1 MGQGSAGAPPL
12 PGGSPLPGQ
21 PHQGAH
27 SAGPAPAHCAP
38 ANLYNLQ
45 GHLKLD
51 SKRRPRKEKFF
62 KSSEFLPLYLLSSL
76 SPRCAN
82 LTKLTFDRCV
92 FGPGLKSS
100 IFPDT
105 LVSITFRSCFFVRKS
120 SFFDAIWSNVPS
132 LKELRI
138 ENILN
143 FSKRDC
149 YAVVT
154 SLSID
159 FDIQFSSVDTSPS
172 FIFYK
177 SLDV

>member
-1 MGQGSAGAPPL
+1 M
-12 PGGSPLPGQ
+12 
-21 PHQGAH
+21 
-27 SAGPAPAHCAP
+27 
-38 ANLYNLQ
+38 
-45 GHLKLD
+45 D

-62 KSSEFLPLYLLSSL
+62 KSSEFVPSYILSSL
-76 SPRCAN
+76 APRCGH
-82 LTKLTFDRCV
+82 LSKLTFDRCV

-100 IFPDT
+100 SFPDT
-105 LVSITFRSCFFVRKS
+105 LDSLTFRSCIFVRKS

-159 FDIQFSSVDTSPS
+159 FDIQFSSGDSSPS

-177 SLDV
+177 SLNV